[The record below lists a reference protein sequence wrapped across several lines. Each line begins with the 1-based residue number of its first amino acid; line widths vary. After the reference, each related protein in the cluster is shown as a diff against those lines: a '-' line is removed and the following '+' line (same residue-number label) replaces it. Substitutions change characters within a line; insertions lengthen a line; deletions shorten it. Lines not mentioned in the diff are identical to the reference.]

1 MYPFKLKIMSYF
13 PDYSTL
19 KTYDEWS
26 SEWYSINCFEH
37 WYEYVYKIGDTGR
50 ITLYRQCSH
59 CGKKHPKGVFKHSE
73 VVNLKE
79 KIQNNQISKYDED
92 LENSGPTYNT
102 YWSEYK
108 KPEMD
113 KINEEHEENKILIQK
128 EKNKEHE
135 QKQIEWFKEHSE
147 YLHTSQWQNIRQKVL
162 KRDNYLCQGC
172 LEAKATEVHH
182 ITYANWR
189 NELMFELMSVC
200 YNCHHNRI
208 HKK

>member
-1 MYPFKLKIMSYF
+1 MSYF

-26 SEWYSINCFEH
+26 DEWYSINCGEH
-37 WYEYVYKIGDTGR
+37 WYEYVYKIGETGR
-50 ITLYRQCSH
+50 ITLYRQCST
-59 CGKKHPKGVFKHSE
+59 CGKKHPKGIFKHSE

-92 LENSGPTYNT
+92 LENSGPTWERFY
-102 YWSEYK
+102 SEYRR
-108 KPEMD
+108 PEMD
-113 KINEEHEENKILIQK
+113 RIKKEHEEQLLEEQKKWAEERIKEQK
-128 EKNKEHE
+128 E
-135 QKQIEWFKEHSE
+135 QKDTWFKEHSE